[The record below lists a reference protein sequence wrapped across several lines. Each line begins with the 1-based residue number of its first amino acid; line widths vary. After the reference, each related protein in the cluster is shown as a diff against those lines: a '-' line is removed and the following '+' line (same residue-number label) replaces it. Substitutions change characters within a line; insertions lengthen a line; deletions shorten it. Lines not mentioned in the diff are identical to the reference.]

1 MTIKITFNNK
11 INSSLQIGDHIYYVQ
26 KSIGQIILDV
36 NNSNYIGKV
45 SDIEKNDI
53 YVDGNINAG
62 DSIWTNPTDYFALFA
77 KDVRVNESSLKGYYA
92 DVEFTNSSNEL
103 IELFAISSEIV
114 PSSK

>member
-1 MTIKITFNNK
+1 MLVALIVFKAACFSATDILSSSEKTFDG
-11 INSSLQIGDHIYYVQ
+11 SVA
-26 KSIGQIILDV
+26 LDV
-36 NNSNYIGKV
+36 NNSNYVGKV
-45 SDIEKNDI
+45 INIENNDI

-62 DSIWTNPTDYFALFA
+62 DLIWTNPTNYFALFA